1 MLAVIAVVCC
11 FTVPSVADRVSFES
25 ATAKGKHGTIELD
38 VSLSSVFNHN
48 NNITI
53 YTSCIDKTTGF
64 EITQE
69 PINAGETYICTII
82 GSINNQLE
90 KIMTNEFISS
100 TG

>member
-1 MLAVIAVVCC
+1 MLAVIAIVCC
-11 FTVPSVADRVSFES
+11 FTVHSVAEVSFES

-69 PINAGETYICTII
+69 PINAGETYICTIL
-82 GSINNQLE
+82 GYINNQLE